1 MVMEWATRL
10 RKLPQYLFA
19 KLDEAK
25 AKKVAEGVD
34 VIDMGVGDPDLPT
47 PSAIVEAM
55 KRAVE
60 KPEHHKYPTYNGML
74 AFREAVARWYKK
86 RFGVELNPEG
96 EVVALIGSKEGIA
109 HLPFAFVEEGDVV
122 LVPDPGYPVYHSATV
137 LAGGTP
143 YHVPLKEENGF
154 FPDLADVPEDI
165 LRKTKIMFLN
175 YPNNPTSA
183 FATKDKF
190 RTVIEAAKEYGFVVA
205 HDAAYSEIY
214 FEEPP
219 SSILEVDG
227 AKDVAIEFHSLSK
240 TFNMTGWRIGMASGN
255 AEILAALLK
264 VKTNIDSGVFQ
275 AIQEAA
281 IYALDN
287 EPELDRIR
295 EIYRRRVDIFVEG
308 LEKAGF
314 SVEKP
319 KATFYVWFKT
329 PDGISSMEFAEK
341 ALDEAGVLLTPGVGF
356 GEYGEGY
363 VRAALCMPD
372 ERIEE
377 AARRLSAL

>member
-1 MVMEWATRL
+1 MEWATRL
-10 RKLPQYLFA
+10 KKLPQYLFA

-154 FPDLADVPEDI
+154 FPDLSDVPEDI
-165 LRKTKIMFLN
+165 LRRTKIMFLN

>member
-1 MVMEWATRL
+1 MEWATRL